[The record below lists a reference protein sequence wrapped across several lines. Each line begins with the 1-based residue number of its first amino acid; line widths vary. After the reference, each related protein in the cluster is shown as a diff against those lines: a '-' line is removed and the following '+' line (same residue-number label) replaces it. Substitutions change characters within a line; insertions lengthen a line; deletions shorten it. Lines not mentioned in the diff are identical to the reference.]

1 MSLQQRVTD
10 DLKSAMMA
18 REAVRTATLRMLNA
32 ALGYAQIEKKTDTL
46 SDAEVMAVIQREAKK
61 RRDAI
66 EEFEKGGRAEMAA
79 NERAELEVLAGF
91 LPKALSPEELEALVR
106 GVIAEVGA
114 TSKKE
119 MGAVMKAAQARID
132 GRADGRSV
140 SALVSRLLPGGR
152 KALGCPLSR
161 RPTGPRAPPRR
172 TSSRRSAP
180 RRWPRVP
187 ADRPSGSSSTGLATA
202 TPG

>member
-18 REAVRTATLRMLNA
+18 REAVRTATLRMLKA

-91 LPKALSPEELEALVR
+91 LPKALSPEELEALIR
-106 GVIAEVGA
+106 AVIAEVGA

-119 MGAVMKAAQARID
+119 MGAVMKAAQVRID

-140 SALVSRLLPGGR
+140 SALVSRLLP
-152 KALGCPLSR
+152 
-161 RPTGPRAPPRR
+161 
-172 TSSRRSAP
+172 
-180 RRWPRVP
+180 
-187 ADRPSGSSSTGLATA
+187 
-202 TPG
+202 

>member
-18 REAVRTATLRMLNA
+18 REAVRTATLRMLKA

-66 EEFEKGGRAEMAA
+66 EEFEKGGRSEMAA

-91 LPKALSPEELEALVR
+91 LPKALSPEELEALIR
-106 GVIAEVGA
+106 AVIAEVGA

-119 MGAVMKAAQARID
+119 MGAVMKAAQVRID

-140 SALVSRLLPGGR
+140 SALVSRLLP
-152 KALGCPLSR
+152 
-161 RPTGPRAPPRR
+161 
-172 TSSRRSAP
+172 
-180 RRWPRVP
+180 
-187 ADRPSGSSSTGLATA
+187 
-202 TPG
+202 